1 MSGVK
6 IKVGIIDISSK
17 LSAKTAFMNPI
28 SEKRTAVKN
37 RTVRVKSGLTTV
49 KSG

>member
-6 IKVGIIDISSK
+6 INVGIIDISSK
-17 LSAKTAFMNPI
+17 LSAKTAFMKNY
-28 SEKRTAVKN
+28 SEKRNAVKN